1 MKKTG
6 VFLIMAV
13 VFLLF
18 PTQSRAKLEL
28 GIGAWDQNIRGDLY
42 YNLHATPDVADM
54 ERDLDLESD
63 ARVVAYLKCEMP
75 ILPNLYLGITP
86 MKFEGTRTRNTS
98 FTFGEYTFL
107 GDRPLR
113 SKMVLNHYDVG
124 LYYSLKLP
132 DLASMKAV
140 KVDLGLNL
148 RTAELDID
156 VTGSV
161 ATEDGERR
169 VRESKDYT
177 LPIPMLYGAVQ
188 ITPVD
193 KVSLE
198 FEGRGVT
205 LQGDHLFSFLGRIK
219 FYVTKGFFVA
229 AGYRFDYIRLDED
242 NLNIDSTVDG
252 ALFETGMT
260 F

>member
-6 VFLIMAV
+6 LLLIIAV
-13 VFLLF
+13 LLLL
-18 PTQSRAKLEL
+18 PMPARATLEL
-28 GIGAWDQNIRGDLY
+28 GIGAWDQNIRGDIY
-42 YNLHATPDVADM
+42 YNLYATPDVADM
-54 ERDLDLESD
+54 ERDLNLDSD
-63 ARVVAYLKCEMP
+63 VRGVAYLKCELP
-75 ILPNLYLGITP
+75 ILPNLYLGVTP
-86 MKFEGTRTRNTS
+86 MKFEGRQTRDTS
-98 FTFGEYTFL
+98 FAFGEYTFL
-107 GDRPLR
+107 SDRPLK
-113 SKMVLNHYDVG
+113 SKIILNHYDFG

-132 DLASMKAV
+132 GLASMKEV

-148 RTAELDID
+148 RTAELDVN

-161 ATEDGERR
+161 ATNDGERR

-188 ITPVD
+188 ITPVE
-193 KVSLE
+193 KISLE

-205 LQGDHLFSFLGRIK
+205 LQGDHLFSFLSRIK
-219 FYVTKGFFVA
+219 FRVHKAFFVA

-242 NLNIDSTVDG
+242 DLNIDSTVGG
-252 ALFETGMT
+252 ALFETGIE